1 MNDNDY
7 YNNRRGGDLPF
18 FEDTHRTPDYGR
30 DGLRDG
36 ASQNTKNQPSPYGGG
51 LYPQNGRSGEFSGQ
65 SLGHADYVTK
75 STKNFNNLMVYKPM
89 SETDSKTIID
99 FVRRGEPAIID
110 LEKAEVQVSQR
121 ILDFVSGAVYALSGT
136 VHRVSGNIFLLSP
149 KGVEVTVPY
158 EVEDER

>member
-7 YNNRRGGDLPF
+7 YNNGRGGELPF
-18 FEDTHRTPDYGR
+18 FEDTHRAPDYGR
-30 DGLRDG
+30 DGTRDG
-36 ASQNTKNQPSPYGGG
+36 ASQNAKTQSSQYGG
-51 LYPQNGRSGEFSGQ
+51 LYPQSGRGGEYSRQ
-65 SLGHADYVTK
+65 PRVSDDYTTK
-75 STKNFNNLMVYKPM
+75 NTKNFNNLMVYKPM

-99 FVRRGEPAIID
+99 FIRRGEPAIID